1 MNILELTEYA
11 PEALY
16 CDNPGHNEPAQD
28 KYNGGPGLF
37 NESQSWGL
45 WCREGVEWFEDE
57 VRVRVGGL
65 HFEWTWTGV
74 RNVCSGSM
82 FIDILFAFWLL
93 DFSIYVL
100 LIL

>member
-1 MNILELTEYA
+1 M
-11 PEALY
+11 
-16 CDNPGHNEPAQD
+16 
-28 KYNGGPGLF
+28 
-37 NESQSWGL
+37 
-45 WCREGVEWFEDE
+45 EWFEDE

-65 HFEWTWTGV
+65 HFEWTRTGV

-93 DFSIYVL
+93 DFSINVL